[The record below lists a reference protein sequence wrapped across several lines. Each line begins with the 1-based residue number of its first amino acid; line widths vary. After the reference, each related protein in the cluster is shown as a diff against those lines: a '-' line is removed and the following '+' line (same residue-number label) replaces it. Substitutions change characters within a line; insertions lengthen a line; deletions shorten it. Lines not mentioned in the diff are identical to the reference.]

1 MVPSPG
7 QSDNRADRSPPAT
20 GNVIPAR
27 AHYRPKRNPLT
38 PAQPTIKSHT
48 IRLLIATAIG
58 SALMLVLLMLAV
70 KYAQRDWSRKNQRAW
85 DSAQARKAAQ
95 AETNPPA
102 ANAMAPAGQPYRL
115 RPSASRRYLQGLSAD
130 SRVGNQWLILARGLS
145 DLSHP
150 DMLVSCLRMAMAI
163 DGENEAIKNDLGV
176 AYLQQQRM
184 KEAYRQFR
192 SAEQIRPGFP
202 PTRFN
207 LALCAISDHNP
218 AFAVRLLGQ
227 YLGLRPTD
235 TTALRLQA
243 HLLSQLGRSEEAL
256 RMLEKFLN
264 HQPPDQP
271 LFLDAAGLAAR
282 LNQHGNAL
290 RYLDTALNGNSIQT
304 VARMYQSAAFRD
316 IRLSGEGDALAARIA
331 NKARAA
337 FGTPVAPDEI
347 QPLRAT
353 VPDAKVR

>member
-70 KYAQRDWSRKNQRAW
+70 KYAQRDWSQKNQRAW
-85 DSAQARKAAQ
+85 ESAQARIAAH
-95 AETNPPA
+95 AASNAPA
-102 ANAMAPAGQPYRL
+102 ADAIAPASQPYTL
-115 RPSASRRYLQGLSAD
+115 RPAATRRYLEGLSGD
-130 SRVGNQWLILARGLS
+130 SRIQNLWLILARGLS

-150 DMLVSCLRMAMAI
+150 DLLVSCLHMAMASS
-163 DGENEAIKNDLGV
+163 GENEAIKNDLGV
-176 AYLQQQRM
+176 AYLQQQRL

-192 SAEQIRPGFP
+192 AAEQIRPGFP

-207 LALCAISDHNP
+207 LALCAISDRNP
-218 AFAVRLLGQ
+218 AYATRLLGQ
-227 YLGLRPTD
+227 YLGLRPAD

-243 HLLSQLGRSEEAL
+243 HLLSQLGRPEEAL
-256 RMLEKFLN
+256 RMLEKFLK

-282 LNQHGNAL
+282 LGQHGNAL
-290 RYLDTALNGNSIQT
+290 RYLDTAMNGNSIQT
-304 VARMYQSAAFRD
+304 VAKMYQSTAFRD
-316 IRLSGEGDALAARIA
+316 IRLSGEGDALATRIA

-337 FGTPVAPDEI
+337 FAAPVATDEI

-353 VPDAKVR
+353 VPDAKIR